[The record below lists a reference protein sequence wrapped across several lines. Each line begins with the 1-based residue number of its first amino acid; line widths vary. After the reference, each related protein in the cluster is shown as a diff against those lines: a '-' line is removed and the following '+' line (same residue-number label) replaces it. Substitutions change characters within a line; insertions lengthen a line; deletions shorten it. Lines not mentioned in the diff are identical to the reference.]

1 MASQTSSALVAHD
14 AGETIAIPGIQI
26 ISKVTKEMSGGAYSL
41 FVNLAEPGSAV
52 PMHTHLH
59 DEETMVVLRGRIVC
73 RLGEDTFNA
82 GPGDTVHLPAGVPHG
97 WSTDGEEPVEL
108 LVVFSLTPDSD
119 YERMF
124 RDLSSIDLEHD
135 FEAGDRV
142 ATANGMRVP
151 MPPVFVPTARRATR

>member
-1 MASQTSSALVAHD
+1 MASQTSSALVPHG
-14 AGETIAIPGIQI
+14 AGEMTEIPGLRI
-26 ISKVTKEMSGGAYSL
+26 ISKVSKEMSGGAYSI
-41 FVNLAEPGSAV
+41 FVNLAEHGPGV

-59 DEETMVVLRGRIVC
+59 DEETMIVLRGRIVC
-73 RLGEDTFNA
+73 RLGEDTFDA
-82 GPGDTVHLPAGVPHG
+82 GPGDTVHLPAGIPHG
-97 WSTDGEEPVEL
+97 WSPQGEEPVEL
-108 LVVFSLTPDSD
+108 LVIFSLTPDSD

-151 MPPVFVPTARRATR
+151 MPPEFV

>member
-1 MASQTSSALVAHD
+1 MASQTSSSSALVPHG

-26 ISKVTKEMSGGAYSL
+26 ISKVTKEMSGGAYSV
-41 FVNLAEPGSAV
+41 FVNLAEPGAGV

-59 DEETMVVLRGRIVC
+59 DEETMIVLRGRIVC
-73 RLGEDTFNA
+73 RLADDTFNA
-82 GPGDTVHLPAGVPHG
+82 GPGDTLHLPAGIPHG
-97 WSTDGEEPVEL
+97 WSPEGQEPVEL

-124 RDLSSIDLEHD
+124 RDLASIDLEQD

-142 ATANGMRVP
+142 ARTNGMHVP
-151 MPPVFVPTARRATR
+151 MPPVFV